1 MPEGRFEQAV
11 AALVLGEQAPAKL
24 LALGEH
30 SAVAVGADHSYA
42 LLVRYLP
49 GLDQRIG
56 EHLRSVAEGLKAGR
70 LLLVLIGGGR
80 EQRPLLERAQLG
92 WGIQRRI
99 GALHWRDDG
108 ELWLGQR
115 TPAEHPLVARLREAA
130 AGDAPPAADPAELQQ
145 RLAAAVD
152 PDADGRRELVDFAR
166 RLRARK
172 PRVTVGLIALCTAI
186 FALSELWGGSGY
198 PPTLMRFGANQGE
211 LVAGGEWFRLAAS
224 IFLHGGVAHLVMNM
238 LALWVLGGFL
248 ERLLGSARLLTLFG
262 LAGLGGSLASAWLSD
277 GPMSVGAS
285 GAVWGLFGAAAV
297 LAFLPLVPLPP
308 MLVKQLRQNTVVV
321 LALNIAISLLPQV
334 DLWAHLGGGLVGA
347 AVLASGLLTR
357 GGDLRTAPD
366 AQSEPA
372 AAPTGIMALAGLI
385 GALLA
390 GGLGWA
396 AIEGRPWELSGPPR
410 WQRVALDGPGIA
422 LEVPALIS
430 ERQQRARDGDRYEW
444 AIGELGRDPLLVI
457 VQFNPGPADVAAPEV
472 FAEQFA
478 ELRRARSEEKVEGA
492 QRRGAIH
499 ERELGGVPTLE
510 ERFVYP
516 SGVQLRRYSQLRPG
530 QVITISVLLWSGGPP
545 VWARSVEPIVESLQ
559 AAPLRARA

>member
-1 MPEGRFEQAV
+1 MAEGRFELAV

-30 SAVAVGADHSYA
+30 SAVVVGADHSYA
-42 LLVRYLP
+42 VLVRYLP

-56 EHLRSVAEGLKAGR
+56 DHLLGVAEGLKAGR
-70 LLLVLIGGGR
+70 LLLVLVGGGE
-80 EQRPLLERAQLG
+80 EQNALLERAQLG

-108 ELWLGQR
+108 EFWLGQR
-115 TPAEHPLVARLREAA
+115 TPADHPLVARLRDATAA
-130 AGDAPPAADPAELQQ
+130 EAPPAADPAALHQ

-172 PRVTVGLIALCTAI
+172 PRVTVGLIALCTAV
-186 FALSELWGGSGY
+186 FALCELWGGSGY

-211 LVAGGEWFRLAAS
+211 LVAGGQWFRLAAS
-224 IFLHGGVAHLVMNM
+224 IFLHGGVAHLAMNM

-248 ERLLGSARLLTLFG
+248 ERLLGSARLLALFG
-262 LAGLGGSLASAWLSD
+262 LAGLGGSLASAWMGD

-308 MLVKQLRQNTVVV
+308 VLVKQLRQNTVVV

-347 AVLASGLLTR
+347 GVLASGLLTR
-357 GGDLRTAPD
+357 GADLRAGPD
-366 AQSEPA
+366 ARPAPA
-372 AAPTGIMALAGLI
+372 ATPTAIVALAGLI
-385 GALLA
+385 GLLLA
-390 GGLGWA
+390 GGLAWA
-396 AIEGRPWELSGPPR
+396 ALEGRPWALAGPPR

-430 ERQQRARDGDRYEW
+430 DRQQRARDGDRYEW
-444 AIGELGRDPLLVI
+444 AIGELGFDPLMVI
-457 VQFNPGPADVAAPEV
+457 VQFNPGPTDLAEPEA
-472 FAEQFA
+472 FAEQLA
-478 ELRRARSEEKVEGA
+478 ELRRARSEEPVEGA

-499 ERELGGVPTLE
+499 QRELGGVPTLE

-516 SGVQLRRYSQLRPG
+516 SGVQLYRYSQLRPG
-530 QVITISVLLWSGGPP
+530 QVITIAVLLWPDGPP
-545 VWARSVEPIVESLQ
+545 VWVRSVEPIVESLQ
-559 AAPLRARA
+559 AAPLRTRA